1 MSLSKRLEPFI
12 RDLYAARNALKAECR
27 DFSFT
32 LDGKLIGDIGEAI
45 AMHDLGLERLPA
57 GNALHD
63 FKTSDGRLVQV
74 KTTQAARESQSVG
87 LGLQKQSF
95 EHLLVLQLSEAGTY
109 SVLYD
114 GPGRY
119 VDEARSHKKTA
130 SLSVGQLRKLNS
142 LVSSAERVVSDA

>member
-1 MSLSKRLEPFI
+1 MSLSKRLEPLI
-12 RDLYAARNALKAECR
+12 RDLYAARNALKAECS
-27 DFSFT
+27 DFPFT
-32 LDGKLIGDIGEAI
+32 LDGKLIGDLGEAI

-63 FKTSDGRLVQV
+63 FKTADGRLVQV
-74 KTTQAARESQSVG
+74 KTTQAVKNGQGVG

-95 EHLLVLQLSEAGTY
+95 QQLLIFQLSEAGTY

-119 VDEARSHKKTA
+119 IDEARKHKKSA

-142 LVSSAERVVSDA
+142 LVKPTERVISDA